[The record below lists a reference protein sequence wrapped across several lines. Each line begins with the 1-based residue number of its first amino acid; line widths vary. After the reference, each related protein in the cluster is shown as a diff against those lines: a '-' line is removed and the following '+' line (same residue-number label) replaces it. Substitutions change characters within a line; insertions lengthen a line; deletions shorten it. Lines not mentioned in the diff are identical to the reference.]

1 MGKGLPGGRRQASQA
16 ALTIGPMRTKEV
28 SPPAGAAACQI
39 DRDDRVRRAR
49 PPAARPAR
57 RRVGGRRRRR
67 RATRAASPARR
78 PSALPVLNALLDA
91 FRGFRTLAQ

>member
-1 MGKGLPGGRRQASQA
+1 
-16 ALTIGPMRTKEV
+16 MRTKEV

-67 RATRAASPARR
+67 ATRAASPARR